1 MKIKTKLNL
10 GVGLL
15 FLLIII
21 LSLVSAFYIFSIK
34 KDTENIL
41 KANYNTLEYS
51 RNMLLSLDEINSN
64 GKKAITTFETNLD
77 QQSNNVTEAG
87 EDVATRNLQNTF
99 NLLKKNCTDETHI
112 KKAFSS
118 DEIKKWVPDNQNL
131 KAFSEETLKSQ
142 IRQDI
147 FEIMKLNMV
156 AIKQKSDVAEHT
168 AETANLWIAITG
180 SLCFLIAFNLLI
192 NLPNNIANPIK
203 ELTESI
209 KEIANKNYSERVHFM
224 SHNEFGDL
232 AKSFN
237 TMAQKLEEY
246 HNSNLYKL
254 LFEKKRLE
262 TLINNMHDPIIGLD
276 NQGLI
281 LFVNDEALK
290 IIGMKSEDVI
300 GKTAA
305 TLALTN
311 DLMKSLIIKNLENES
326 QLLGQKTPPMKI
338 FADGKESYFEKENVN
353 ITIQPT
359 GEEDTIDIGDVI
371 ILRNITPF
379 KELDFAKT
387 NFIATI
393 SHELKTPI
401 SAIKFSL
408 LLLEKEQTGILNEEQ
423 IYLIDSIKDDSQRLL
438 KITGELLELSQVETG
453 NIQLNI
459 EKSNP
464 YEMVQYA
471 TEAVKMQ
478 AEQKQIELVVEA
490 EENLPDIKADSE
502 KTVWVLINFLTN
514 AIRYSSEKSK
524 IILKLKTDNHQVLF
538 TVVDTGKGID
548 NHYLAKV
555 FDKYFQIPGSHKT
568 GTGLGLAISKEFIEA
583 QGGTIG
589 VESELGLGSAF
600 YFKLA
605 TV

>member
-15 FLLIII
+15 FLMIII
-21 LSLVSAFYIFSIK
+21 LTLVSAFYIFSIK

-51 RNMLLSLDEINSN
+51 RNMLLSLDNINADAE
-64 GKKAITTFETNLD
+64 KAIITFDSNLNK
-77 QQSNNVTEAG
+77 QNRNVTEVG
-87 EDVATRNLQNTF
+87 EDSVTRS
-99 NLLKKNCTDETHI
+99 LLKNFELLKRNSNDER
-112 KKAFSS
+112 
-118 DEIKKWVPDNQNL
+118 
-131 KAFSEETLKSQ
+131 LKSQ

-147 FEIMKLNMV
+147 FEIMKLNMA
-156 AIKQKSDVAEHT
+156 AIKQKSDIAKHT

-180 SLCFLIAFNLLI
+180 TFCFLIAFNLLV
-192 NLPNNIANPIK
+192 NLPNNIADPIK
-203 ELTESI
+203 ELTASI

-224 SHNEFGDL
+224 NHNEFGDL

-246 HNSNLYKL
+246 HDSNLYKL

-262 TLINNMHDPIIGLD
+262 TLINNMNDPIIGLD
-276 NQGLI
+276 DQGVV

-290 IIGMKSEDVI
+290 IIGLKSEEVL
-300 GKTAA
+300 GKTAT

-311 DLMKSLIIKNLENES
+311 DLMKSLIDKNIENNGGL
-326 QLLGQKTPPMKI
+326 QTRKALPMKI

-353 ITIQPT
+353 ITIHPT
-359 GEEDTIDIGDVI
+359 GEDQTIDIGDVI

-401 SAIKFSL
+401 STMKLSL
-408 LLLEKEQTGILNEEQ
+408 KLLENERTGPINEEQ
-423 IYLIDSIKDDSQRLL
+423 KHLIESIKDDGERLL

-453 NIQLNI
+453 NIKLNI

-464 YEMVQYA
+464 YEIVHYA

-478 AEQKQIELVVEA
+478 AEQKQIELLIETD
-490 EENLPDIKADSE
+490 ENLPMVKADSE
-502 KTVWVLINFLTN
+502 KTSWVLINFLTN
-514 AIRYSSEKSK
+514 AIRYSSEKST
-524 IILKLKTDNHQVLF
+524 IKLRLESKDHQILF
-538 TVVDTGKGID
+538 TVIDTGKGID
-548 NHYLAKV
+548 NRYLAKV

-589 VESELGLGSAF
+589 VESELGLGSTF
-600 YFKLA
+600 YFKMLSA
-605 TV
+605 

>member
-15 FLLIII
+15 FLMIII
-21 LSLVSAFYIFSIK
+21 LTLVSAFYIFSIK

-51 RNMLLSLDEINSN
+51 RNMLLSLDNINADAE
-64 GKKAITTFETNLD
+64 KAITTFESNLNK
-77 QQSNNVTEAG
+77 QNRNVTEVG
-87 EDVATRNLQNTF
+87 EGSVTRS
-99 NLLKKNCTDETHI
+99 LLKNFGLLKRNSNDER
-112 KKAFSS
+112 
-118 DEIKKWVPDNQNL
+118 
-131 KAFSEETLKSQ
+131 LKSQ

-147 FEIMKLNMV
+147 FEIMKLNMA
-156 AIKQKSDVAEHT
+156 AIKQKSDIAKHT

-180 SLCFLIAFNLLI
+180 TFCFLIAFNLLV
-192 NLPNNIANPIK
+192 NLPNNIADPIK
-203 ELTESI
+203 ELTASI

-224 SHNEFGDL
+224 NHNEFGDL

-246 HNSNLYKL
+246 HDSNLYKL

-262 TLINNMHDPIIGLD
+262 TLINNMNDPIIGLD
-276 NQGLI
+276 NQGI
-281 LFVNDEALK
+281 VLFVNDEALK
-290 IIGMKSEDVI
+290 IIGLKSEEVL
-300 GKTAA
+300 GKTAT

-311 DLMKSLIIKNLENES
+311 DLMKSLMTKNIENEAKKSS
-326 QLLGQKTPPMKI
+326 QKILPMKI

-359 GEEDTIDIGDVI
+359 GEDQTIDIGDVI

-401 SAIKFSL
+401 STMKLSL
-408 LLLEKEQTGILNEEQ
+408 NLLENEHTGPINEEQ
-423 IYLIDSIKDDSQRLL
+423 KHLIESIKDDGERLL

-453 NIQLNI
+453 NIKLNI

-464 YEMVQYA
+464 YEIVHYA

-478 AEQKQIELVVEA
+478 AEQKQIELLIETD
-490 EENLPDIKADSE
+490 ENLPMVKADSE
-502 KTVWVLINFLTN
+502 KTSWVLINFLTN
-514 AIRYSSEKSK
+514 AIRYSSEKST
-524 IILKLKTDNHQVLF
+524 IKLRLESKDHQILF
-538 TVVDTGKGID
+538 TVIDTGKGID
-548 NHYLAKV
+548 NRYLAKV

-589 VESELGLGSAF
+589 VESELGLGSTF
-600 YFKLA
+600 YFKMQS
-605 TV
+605 T